1 MEQVTHGKS
10 ELELT
15 TENGDRRAVVAA
27 SGILDMATI
36 GDLESVVDEALS
48 GAQDV
53 VVDLSQVAMCDSAGL
68 GGIVRMH
75 RQAIAAG
82 REFRL
87 RNPHKHVN
95 DLLAMTGIN
104 KVVSVDPA

>member
-1 MEQVTHGKS
+1 VSSGKS
-10 ELELT
+10 GLELS
-15 TENGDRRAVVAA
+15 TENRERRAVVAA
-27 SGILDMATI
+27 SGVLDMATI
-36 GDLESVVDEALS
+36 SELESVVDEALS
-48 GAQDV
+48 DSQDV

-75 RQAIAAG
+75 RQAVASG
-82 REFRL
+82 QDFRL
-87 RNPHKHVN
+87 RNPHKHVS